1 MLIIHAQ
8 ADRAAL
14 KSNARCQGD
23 IEAINQDY
31 DRYLEYLAS
40 KGVAIDHDS
49 SQTTYCWSGEW
60 PEDVADF
67 WAWHN
72 N

>member
-49 SQTTYCWSGEW
+49 SQTT
-60 PEDVADF
+60 
-67 WAWHN
+67 
-72 N
+72 